1 MPKRLFSQPSPCLS
15 PKSNAGLTFASA
27 ARTVLSKAPWLAAS
41 LRRVMGAVLWGFLGV
56 RKCKAMARDI
66 RTIKPAE
73 LIVVAIVFTAI
84 FVCILILIARLI
96 TREL

>member
-1 MPKRLFSQPSPCLS
+1 
-15 PKSNAGLTFASA
+15 
-27 ARTVLSKAPWLAAS
+27 
-41 LRRVMGAVLWGFLGV
+41 MGAVLWGFLGV